1 MKRNPKIREIKI
13 RLKKYGDVTV
23 RPENVLTGNIDM
35 QERYGIHFYVIGH
48 EFGALV
54 AVWSYGDQDAL
65 DDAVDAGKM
74 DAFMVSDEDFR
85 DMNERE
91 REELAY
97 LGNASEPF
105 DLTNAWMER
114 VDLKLQSPAL
124 IKALTKAQELDLD
137 NLGELK

>member
-23 RPENVLTGNIDM
+23 RPENVLTGYINM
-35 QERYGIHFYVIGH
+35 REMFGIHFWVIGF
-48 EFGALV
+48 EYGALV
-54 AVWSYGDQDAL
+54 AVWSYGEQDAL
-65 DDAVDAGKM
+65 DEAVDAGKM

-85 DMNERE
+85 DMSKRE
-91 REELAY
+91 QEELAC

-114 VDLKLQSPAL
+114 VDLRIQSPAL